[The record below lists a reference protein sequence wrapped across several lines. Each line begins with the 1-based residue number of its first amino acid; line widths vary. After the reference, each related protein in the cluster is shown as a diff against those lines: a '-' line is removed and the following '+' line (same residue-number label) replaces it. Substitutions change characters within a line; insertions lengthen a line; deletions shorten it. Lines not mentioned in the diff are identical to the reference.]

1 MLKKINDFIK
11 DYSILLGIGLLFIVC
26 AIPLVFFLFYL
37 RGKNKTIKIIPKFEV
52 IDIVDSS
59 DTDLTVLED
68 AVEIGKDVLKKVKE
82 NK

>member
-11 DYSILLGIGLLFIVC
+11 DYSILIGIGLLFIIC
-26 AIPLVFFLFYL
+26 GIPFVFFLFYL

-52 IDIVDSS
+52 IDIEDSS
-59 DTDLTVLED
+59 DVDLTVLED

-82 NK
+82 AK